1 MHWNKRFRRSVAP
14 ARALT
19 ALAMVVIGCGAAW
32 AQDLSTLYAAARDN
46 DATFRAARHALDAAR
61 QRAPQARGAL
71 LPQLSYSASRQEQK
85 GPLFFAEEDPVDKD
99 VESRSRTLQLTQ
111 GIVRPEQWMALRQA
125 NAFEAQA
132 EAQFQSAQQALILR
146 VVQAYL
152 DAWVA
157 SESLRVSAVQLN
169 AVQAQQGLA
178 QRNFEVGATTVTDVY
193 EAQAKYDLTLA
204 QSIGARNDLATR
216 LAELERM
223 LGFQPERLHGIAD
236 DAPLPGAQL
245 DPMALWLERARASQ
259 PDAQVAQAAVAV
271 AQADHARSMAGFLP
285 TLDLTLKKGTDRSS
299 GSMTSPTDVAYRTRS
314 TQAALTLNWPLF
326 EGGQSYYRVREG
338 AYQMAKADAELD
350 AAQRQATTAVRQAYA
365 GIRSGHAQLK
375 ALASG
380 LLSSKKA
387 LDASKVGYRIGTR
400 INIDVLNAENQYFSA
415 QRDLAKARADTVMQW
430 VKLKAAAGELNDDS
444 VQQVNAWLEKDG
456 QPVGADVLQT
466 LNESPMD
473 TEPRRNT
480 P

>member
-1 MHWNKRFRRSVAP
+1 M
-14 ARALT
+14 
-19 ALAMVVIGCGAAW
+19 
-32 AQDLSTLYAAARDN
+32 
-46 DATFRAARHALDAAR
+46 
-61 QRAPQARGAL
+61 
-71 LPQLSYSASRQEQK
+71 
-85 GPLFFAEEDPVDKD
+85 
-99 VESRSRTLQLTQ
+99 
-111 GIVRPEQWMALRQA
+111 
-125 NAFEAQA
+125 
-132 EAQFQSAQQALILR
+132 
-146 VVQAYL
+146 
-152 DAWVA
+152 
-157 SESLRVSAVQLN
+157 
-169 AVQAQQGLA
+169 
-178 QRNFEVGATTVTDVY
+178 
-193 EAQAKYDLTLA
+193 
-204 QSIGARNDLATR
+204 
-216 LAELERM
+216 
-223 LGFQPERLHGIAD
+223 
-236 DAPLPGAQL
+236 
-245 DPMALWLERARASQ
+245 
-259 PDAQVAQAAVAV
+259 AV

-350 AAQRQATTAVRQAYA
+350 AAQRQAATAVRQAYA

-380 LLSSKKA
+380 LVSSKKA

-444 VQQVNAWLEKDG
+444 VQQVNAWLDKDG
-456 QPVGADVLQT
+456 QPVGADALQA
-466 LNESPMD
+466 LNESPVDM
-473 TEPRRNT
+473 EPRRKT